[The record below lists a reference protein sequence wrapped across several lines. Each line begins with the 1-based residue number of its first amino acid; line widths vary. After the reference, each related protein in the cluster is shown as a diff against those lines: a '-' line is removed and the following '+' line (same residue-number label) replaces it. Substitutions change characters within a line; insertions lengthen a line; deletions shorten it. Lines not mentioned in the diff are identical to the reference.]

1 MSAAQDYYEQVLG
14 MGHSPENAV
23 AYTRQHYPNFVPGTA
38 DAVAAPVMT
47 PVSQQAVP
55 AVQPVA
61 QPVIAAAPAMAAPM
75 AAVAPIEAPGAA
87 QPNAYAPMAATPLP
101 TGGTTPMMWGAV
113 ACIVFALLLSMA
125 GQFSHSWI
133 VSNEDEG
140 SSYGL
145 TTVRVD
151 CSMAEADLSANVS
164 KEGAVADCKEAAYLF
179 YAENMEAAAAENLT
193 AGDIEDVIVGNIED
207 VCDNT
212 YALMVQLAGAFSS
225 DEEARQAAMN
235 EAGKDRDTCLETPAA
250 GSTGGMVLWLGSI
263 GALLGTVMLSAGS
276 IGRTLPAEA
285 EKHGKWA
292 GMAAGVLM
300 LLAVLVWWLLLPDT
314 DADTSAG
321 MGVWMTVLGGVLGVV
336 AGVLAY
342 FDQK

>member
-14 MGHSPENAV
+14 MGHSPENAL

-61 QPVIAAAPAMAAPM
+61 QPVIAAAPAMAAPV
-75 AAVAPIEAPGAA
+75 AAVAPIEAPGAL

-113 ACIVFALLLSMA
+113 GCIVFALLLSMA
-125 GQFSHSWI
+125 GQFSHAWI
-133 VSNEDEG
+133 VNNEED
-140 SSYGL
+140 SSGLTAGL
-145 TTVRVD
+145 TTIRAD
-151 CSMAEADLSANVS
+151 CSEANPVDGFS
-164 KEGAVADCKEAAYLF
+164 KQEVVDQCKASSPILF
-179 YAENMEAAAAENLT
+179 SEDMEAAIAEDKTVDQIGNVHVGDYEDYCNNMYAYISPMAMGDQDALSNLS
-193 AGDIEDVIVGNIED
+193 EV
-207 VCDNT
+207 
-212 YALMVQLAGAFSS
+212 
-225 DEEARQAAMN
+225 
-235 EAGKDRDTCLETPAA
+235 RDTCLETPAA

-263 GALLGTVMLSAGS
+263 GALLGMVMLSAGA

-321 MGVWMTVLGGVLGVV
+321 MGVWMTVLGGVLAVV

>member
-14 MGHSPENAV
+14 MGHSPENAL

-61 QPVIAAAPAMAAPM
+61 QPVIAAAPAMAAPV

-133 VSNEDEG
+133 VNNEEDAEG
-140 SSYGL
+140 MTVGL
-145 TTVRVD
+145 TTIRQD
-151 CSMAEADLSANVS
+151 CSLTEPDTGQTKQEAIDACKAFAYMFFAEDM
-164 KEGAVADCKEAAYLF
+164 DAAT
-179 YAENMEAAAAENLT
+179 AELDDVD
-193 AGDIEDVIVGNIED
+193 DIDDTIVGNYED
-207 VCDNT
+207 YCDNVYT
-212 YALMVQLAGAFSS
+212 FAAPLMMGDQEALANLSEV
-225 DEEARQAAMN
+225 
-235 EAGKDRDTCLETPAA
+235 RDTCLETPSA

-263 GALLGTVMLSAGS
+263 GALLGMVMLSAGA

-314 DADTSAG
+314 DTDTSAG

>member
-14 MGHSPENAV
+14 MGHSPENAL

-38 DAVAAPVMT
+38 DALAAPVMT

-61 QPVIAAAPAMAAPM
+61 QPVIAAAPAMAAPV
-75 AAVAPIEAPGAA
+75 AAVAPIEAPGPP

-113 ACIVFALLLSMA
+113 GCIVFALLLSMA
-125 GQFSHSWI
+125 GQFSHAWI
-133 VSNEDEG
+133 VNNEEDSG
-140 SSYGL
+140 GLTAGL
-145 TTVRVD
+145 TTIRAD
-151 CSMAEADLSANVS
+151 CSEANPVDGFS
-164 KEGAVADCKEAAYLF
+164 KQEVVDQCKASSPILF
-179 YAENMEAAAAENLT
+179 SEDMEAAIAENKT
-193 AGDIEDVIVGNIED
+193 VDQIGNVHVGDYEDYCN
-207 VCDNT
+207 NM
-212 YALMVQLAGAFSS
+212 YAYISPM
-225 DEEARQAAMN
+225 AMGDQDALSN
-235 EAGKDRDTCLETPAA
+235 LSEVRDTCLETPAA

-263 GALLGTVMLSAGS
+263 GALLGMVMLSAGA

-321 MGVWMTVLGGVLGVV
+321 MGVWMTVLGGVLAIV

-342 FDQK
+342 MDQK

>member
-14 MGHSPENAV
+14 MGHSPENAL

-38 DAVAAPVMT
+38 DALAAPVMT

-61 QPVIAAAPAMAAPM
+61 QPVIAAAPAMAAPV
-75 AAVAPIEAPGAA
+75 AAVAPIEAPGAL

-113 ACIVFALLLSMA
+113 GCIVFALLLSMA
-125 GQFSHSWI
+125 GQFSHAWI
-133 VSNEDEG
+133 VNNEEDSG
-140 SSYGL
+140 GLTAGL
-145 TTVRVD
+145 TTIRAD
-151 CSMAEADLSANVS
+151 CSEANPVDGFS
-164 KEGAVADCKEAAYLF
+164 KQEVVDQCKASSPILF
-179 YAENMEAAAAENLT
+179 SEDMEAAIAENKT
-193 AGDIEDVIVGNIED
+193 VDQIGNVHVGDYEDYCN
-207 VCDNT
+207 NM
-212 YALMVQLAGAFSS
+212 YAYISPM
-225 DEEARQAAMN
+225 AMGDQDALSN
-235 EAGKDRDTCLETPAA
+235 LSEVRDTCLETPAA

-263 GALLGTVMLSAGS
+263 GALLGMVMLSAGA

-321 MGVWMTVLGGVLGVV
+321 MGVWMTVMGGVLAVV

>member
-14 MGHSPENAV
+14 MGHSPENAL

-61 QPVIAAAPAMAAPM
+61 QPAIAAAPAMAAPV
-75 AAVAPIEAPGAA
+75 AAVAPVEAPAA
-87 QPNAYAPMAATPLP
+87 AHPSAYAPMAATPLP

-125 GQFSHSWI
+125 GQFSHSWLI
-133 VSNEDEG
+133 NEEEN
-140 SSYGL
+140 SSGMSVGL

-151 CSMAEADLSANVS
+151 CSEANPVDGFTKQEVVDQCKMYAPILLS
-164 KEGAVADCKEAAYLF
+164 ED
-179 YAENMEAAAAENLT
+179 MEAAMAENKT
-193 AGDIEDVIVGNIED
+193 VDQIGNIHVGEYED
-207 VCDNT
+207 FCNNM
-212 YALMVQLAGAFSS
+212 YASRSTEAIEGGQEALAELS
-225 DEEARQAAMN
+225 EA
-235 EAGKDRDTCLETPAA
+235 RDTCLETPAA

-263 GALLGTVMLSAGS
+263 GALLGMVMLSAGA

-321 MGVWMTVLGGVLGVV
+321 MGVWMTVLAGVLAIV

-342 FDQK
+342 MDQK

>member
-14 MGHSPENAV
+14 MGHSPENAL

-61 QPVIAAAPAMAAPM
+61 QPVIAAAPAMAAPV
-75 AAVAPIEAPGAA
+75 AAVAPIEAPGAL

-113 ACIVFALLLSMA
+113 GCIVFALLLSMA
-125 GQFSHSWI
+125 GQFSHAWI
-133 VSNEDEG
+133 VNNEEDSG
-140 SSYGL
+140 GLTAGL
-145 TTVRVD
+145 TTIRAD
-151 CSMAEADLSANVS
+151 CSEANPVDGFS
-164 KEGAVADCKEAAYLF
+164 KQEVVDQCKASSPILF
-179 YAENMEAAAAENLT
+179 SEDMEAAIAENKT
-193 AGDIEDVIVGNIED
+193 VDQIGNVHVGDYEDYCN
-207 VCDNT
+207 NM
-212 YALMVQLAGAFSS
+212 YAYISPM
-225 DEEARQAAMN
+225 AMGDQDALSN
-235 EAGKDRDTCLETPAA
+235 LSEVRDTCLETPAA

-263 GALLGTVMLSAGS
+263 GALLGMVMLSAGA

-321 MGVWMTVLGGVLGVV
+321 MGVWMTVMGGVLAVV

>member
-14 MGHSPENAV
+14 MGHSPENAL

-38 DAVAAPVMT
+38 DALAAPVMT

-61 QPVIAAAPAMAAPM
+61 QPVIAAAPAMAAPV
-75 AAVAPIEAPGAA
+75 AAIAPIEAPGAL
-87 QPNAYAPMAATPLP
+87 QPNTYAPMAATPLP

-125 GQFSHSWI
+125 GQFSHTWL
-133 VSNEDEG
+133 VNNEEDAG
-140 SSYGL
+140 GLTAGL
-145 TTVRVD
+145 TTVRAD
-151 CSMAEADLSANVS
+151 CSEANPVDGFTKQEV
-164 KEGAVADCKEAAYLF
+164 VDQCKAFSSILF
-179 YAENMEAAAAENLT
+179 SEDMEAASAENKT
-193 AGDIEDVIVGNIED
+193 VDQIGNVHVGDYEDYCN
-207 VCDNT
+207 NM
-212 YALMVQLAGAFSS
+212 YAFTSPI
-225 DEEARQAAMN
+225 AMGDQDALSN
-235 EAGKDRDTCLETPAA
+235 LSEVRDTCLETPAA

-263 GALLGTVMLSAGS
+263 GALLGMVMLSAGA

-321 MGVWMTVLGGVLGVV
+321 MGVWMTVLGGVLAIV
-336 AGVLAY
+336 AGVLA
-342 FDQK
+342 FLDQK

>member
-14 MGHSPENAV
+14 MGHSPENAL

-38 DAVAAPVMT
+38 DALAAPVMT

-61 QPVIAAAPAMAAPM
+61 QPVIAAAPAMAAPV
-75 AAVAPIEAPGAA
+75 AAAAPIEAPAAA
-87 QPNAYAPMAATPLP
+87 QPNVHAPMSTPLP
-101 TGGTTPMMWGAV
+101 ANGTTPMMWGAV
-113 ACIVFALLLSMA
+113 GCIVFALLLSMA

-133 VSNEDEG
+133 VSNETEG
-140 SSYGL
+140 SSFGL
-145 TTVRVD
+145 TTVRLD
-151 CSMAEADLSANVS
+151 CSLAEANASMSLS
-164 KEGAVADCKEAAYLF
+164 KEAAVADCKEGAYTF
-179 YAENMEAAAAENLT
+179 YAEDMEAAAAENLRT
-193 AGDIEDVIVGNIED
+193 DDIDDVIVGEIED

-212 YALMVQLAGAFSS
+212 YALVVQLAGAFSS

-235 EAGKDRDTCLETPAA
+235 AAGEDRDTCLETSAA
-250 GSTGGMVLWLGSI
+250 GSTGGMVLWVGSI

-276 IGRTLPAEA
+276 IGRNLPAGA

-300 LLAVLVWWLLLPDT
+300 LLAVLVWWLLLPETDT
-314 DADTSAG
+314 DTSAG

>member
-14 MGHSPENAV
+14 MGHSPENAL

-55 AVQPVA
+55 AVQPMA
-61 QPVIAAAPAMAAPM
+61 QPAIAAAPAMAAPM

-133 VSNEDEG
+133 VNNEEDAEG
-140 SSYGL
+140 MTVGL
-145 TTVRVD
+145 TTIRQD
-151 CSMAEADLSANVS
+151 CSLTEPDTGQTKQEAIDACKAFAYMFFAEDM
-164 KEGAVADCKEAAYLF
+164 DAAT
-179 YAENMEAAAAENLT
+179 AELDDVD
-193 AGDIEDVIVGNIED
+193 DIDDTIVGNYED
-207 VCDNT
+207 YCDNVYT
-212 YALMVQLAGAFSS
+212 FAAPLMMGDQEALANLSEV
-225 DEEARQAAMN
+225 
-235 EAGKDRDTCLETPAA
+235 RDTCLETPSA

-263 GALLGTVMLSAGS
+263 GALLGMVMLSAGA

-314 DADTSAG
+314 DTDTSAG

>member
-1 MSAAQDYYEQVLG
+1 MSAAQGYYEQVLG
-14 MGHSPENAV
+14 MGHSPENAL

-61 QPVIAAAPAMAAPM
+61 QPVIAAAPAMAAPV
-75 AAVAPIEAPGAA
+75 AAVAPIEAPGAL

-113 ACIVFALLLSMA
+113 GCIVFALLLSMA
-125 GQFSHSWI
+125 GQFSHAWI
-133 VSNEDEG
+133 VNNEEDSG
-140 SSYGL
+140 GLTAGL
-145 TTVRVD
+145 TTIRAD
-151 CSMAEADLSANVS
+151 CSEANPVDGFS
-164 KEGAVADCKEAAYLF
+164 KQEVVDQCKASSPILF
-179 YAENMEAAAAENLT
+179 SEDMEAAIAEDKTVDQIGNVHVGDYEDYCNNMYAYISPMAMGDQDALSNLS
-193 AGDIEDVIVGNIED
+193 EV
-207 VCDNT
+207 
-212 YALMVQLAGAFSS
+212 
-225 DEEARQAAMN
+225 
-235 EAGKDRDTCLETPAA
+235 RDTCLETPAA

-263 GALLGTVMLSAGS
+263 GALLGMVMLSAGA

-321 MGVWMTVLGGVLGVV
+321 MGVWMTVLGGVLAVV